1 MKCEYWGPYGMFQLQ
16 NLSQEGRI
24 VNTAS
29 ASGPNYNAGAPAA
42 EREMLTSPATWLFQT
57 GLSNT
62 W

>member
-1 MKCEYWGPYGMFQLQ
+1 MFQLQ